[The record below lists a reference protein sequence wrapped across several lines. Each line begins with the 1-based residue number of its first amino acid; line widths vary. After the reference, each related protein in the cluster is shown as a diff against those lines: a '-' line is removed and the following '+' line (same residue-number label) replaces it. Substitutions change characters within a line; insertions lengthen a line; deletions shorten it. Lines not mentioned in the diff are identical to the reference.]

1 MICPVEIASD
11 LSALRAARAG
21 DQGKHGFLLE
31 GRGGAGD
38 ESTGSNFAG
47 PGEKDYLVAG
57 RRDYR
62 HQRSVDAALARA
74 AGRVW
79 LRRIVGPAAWPA
91 FPKTGA
97 AGDSG
102 AGVGAHR
109 V

>member
-11 LSALRAARAG
+11 LSALRAARVG
-21 DQGKHGFLLE
+21 DHARHGFLLE

-38 ESTGSNFAG
+38 EATGSHIAG
-47 PGEKDYLVAG
+47 DGEEDYLVAG

-97 AGDSG
+97 ADDSG
-102 AGVGAHR
+102 AGPGTV
-109 V
+109 